1 MKFSGMVFGIIVVV
15 VGAALLFDNIDVSGD
30 YPFSDY
36 WPVILIALGFLGWIG
51 KGLRP
56 ELGNMVLMSL
66 GGILLTQNIN
76 DELSFGDLW
85 PALAIAVGI
94 SIIFAPF
101 NRKRSK
107 KKKFKMRFEGGRGHK
122 GSARFRTGSPGG
134 SSAGS
139 SHGANEFFS
148 GSERVVD
155 GEYTGSLARVKL
167 AGGSIDLTNATLP
180 EEGALLELDIVLGGY
195 KVRVPSGWSVAI
207 DADIN
212 MGEISDN
219 REDHGGDTESGPTLS
234 IGGRVFMGGVEIS
247 N

>member
-1 MKFSGMVFGIIVVV
+1 MKFSGMVFGLIVVV
-15 VGAALLFDNIDVSGD
+15 IGAALLFDNIDVSGD

-76 DELSFGDLW
+76 DDLSFGDLW

-94 SIIFAPF
+94 SIIFAPL
-101 NRKRSK
+101 NRKRS
-107 KKKFKMRFEGGRGHK
+107 KKKFKMRFESGRGHK
-122 GSARFRTGSPGG
+122 GPGRFRTSSPGG
-134 SSAGS
+134 PSGS
-139 SHGANEFFS
+139 SSHDANEFFS

-195 KVRVPSGWSVAI
+195 KIRVPKDWSVEI
-207 DADIN
+207 NADIN

-219 REDHGGDTESGPTLS
+219 REDHGGDAEPGSTLS

>member
-1 MKFSGMVFGIIVVV
+1 
-15 VGAALLFDNIDVSGD
+15 LLFDNIDVSGD

-36 WPVILIALGFLGWIG
+36 WPAILIALGFFGWIG

-76 DELSFGDLW
+76 DDLSFGDLW

-94 SIIFAPF
+94 SIIFAPL
-101 NRKRSK
+101 NRKRS
-107 KKKFKMRFEGGRGHK
+107 KKKFKMRFEGRHGHK
-122 GSARFRTGSPGG
+122 GPSRFRKG
-134 SSAGS
+134 SSSGSGS
-139 SHGANEFFS
+139 SHDANEFFS

-180 EEGALLELDIVLGGY
+180 EEGAVLELDIVLGGY
-195 KVRVPSGWSVAI
+195 KVRVPKDWSVEI
-207 DADIN
+207 NADIN

-219 REDHGGDTESGPTLS
+219 REDHGGDTESGPKLS

>member
-1 MKFSGMVFGIIVVV
+1 MKFGGIVFGLIVVV
-15 VGAALLFDNIDVSGD
+15 IGAALLFDNIDVSGD

-36 WPVILIALGFLGWIG
+36 WPAILIALGFLGWIG

-66 GGILLTQNIN
+66 GGILLTQNLR
-76 DELSFGDLW
+76 DDLSFGDLW

-101 NRKRSK
+101 NRKRNK
-107 KKKFKMRFEGGRGHK
+107 KNKFKMRFEGRRGHR
-122 GSARFRTGSPGG
+122 GPGRSRKD
-134 SSAGS
+134 SSTGS
-139 SHGANEFFS
+139 SHDANEFFS

-180 EEGALLELDIVLGGY
+180 EDGALLELDIVLGGY
-195 KVRVPSGWSVAI
+195 KVKVPNGWSVEI
-207 DADIN
+207 NADIN